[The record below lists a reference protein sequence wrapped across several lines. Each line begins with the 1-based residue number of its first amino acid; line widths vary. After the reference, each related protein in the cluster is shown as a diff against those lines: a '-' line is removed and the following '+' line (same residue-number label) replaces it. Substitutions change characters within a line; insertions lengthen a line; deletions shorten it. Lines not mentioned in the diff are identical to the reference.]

1 MCSEIWHIIGTFT
14 YVIKKRGE
22 VMETHEKFKT
32 EINQKLSE
40 ANAKIV
46 DLRRRSKEKGNTD
59 VKKDLS
65 VILRHLESVRNNI
78 MLQYEKIDKTQKKQ
92 DEFPELKKN
101 IYRSFDSFE
110 EAFSQAGSLVKP
122 SKFRTRERSVDFNN
136 PFGNR

>member
-1 MCSEIWHIIGTFT
+1 
-14 YVIKKRGE
+14 
-22 VMETHEKFKT
+22 METHEKFKT